1 MSEENISLYELLNLA
16 IGTPHEGAVNFSALH
31 SLLFAV
37 LRQLDLVE
45 VRTGWRE
52 SAPGPRDLN
61 VTGVT
66 EAAEQ
71 PHIPTELDQ
80 EGHSDNELQKR
91 KLTSPSPSPVPGGLL
106 SRVQACEDGVSQVIK
121 LIEDLHNQNE
131 NLKEEM
137 KKQRKQLDSA
147 CEETITAVEKCC
159 HRVDTLEETLT
170 CVKDTFE
177 KYPDP
182 EKLFSNTENLQK
194 ELLDLRAACQGT
206 AVQPIHDSNFT
217 DANTSYVSVPSST
230 DSFKDS
236 VRTASPTSPVNSGE
250 KVMDIQLARE
260 FSLVPSTQQ
269 THLGTEQAAAGIPL
283 SPESSGS
290 LHNVETADSQ
300 KSIRKLKENF
310 YKLET
315 RLEALEEAKVEPT
328 ELVHLREFIANAG
341 LQNVSNNLMD
351 QLNQQKALLDGL
363 MSDWEK
369 LNSLLDIMKP
379 RSQEGE
385 NSSGPTESVYSDSRE
400 LHDLRQQIFFLRRSV
415 QTLEEDV
422 KQMEIR
428 QALSEE
434 RETHQHEQLDSLRGM
449 LEDMMLSLNL
459 EQSSSLEFEDQQD
472 ESDSEGPCRIN
483 ERSAVEKID
492 RKLSC
497 LFLCYEQL
505 QDKVKCLVQQQT
517 ESRAGPLKITKNAEL
532 MNDVQSAINHLQA
545 ECEKLHETT
554 RCLHED
560 NRQKQSHIE
569 ELYKTTEELE
579 EKKADKQ
586 MVESEIK
593 ADKSVLESKVSRLQ
607 FDSATEQLN
616 SMFHELLNK
625 VTGQEQDWHKVIAK
639 LSTEMECKLNRIE
652 LESVKKQLEDRW
664 KRIHEKLQAQ
674 GAPEHEDA
682 AGIRKQLVDRF
693 HCLSCDRPVVKHTPG
708 PHLVTLP
715 STPGFPSHKS
725 IRPFT
730 VYALEQFRQHYR
742 SERIAELADY
752 SHLAMSRSCG
762 GSHTITSSSQ
772 RRSGLQYMKHHSQP
786 EVDTVVQSEEVD
798 IIGLDGHIYKGRLNP
813 AAARNAETKLPTIS
827 TKEGMCKTKDK
838 ARASPSHKPA
848 VSPECGCSPLVP
860 HPHSARS
867 VQCSRSLSSISG
879 RDWPVSALG
888 CASQSSITQTSA
900 AGESNSEHL
909 ESQQVS
915 L

>member
-369 LNSLLDIMKP
+369 
-379 RSQEGE
+379 
-385 NSSGPTESVYSDSRE
+385 
-400 LHDLRQQIFFLRRSV
+400 
-415 QTLEEDV
+415 
-422 KQMEIR
+422 
-428 QALSEE
+428 
-434 RETHQHEQLDSLRGM
+434 
-449 LEDMMLSLNL
+449 
-459 EQSSSLEFEDQQD
+459 
-472 ESDSEGPCRIN
+472 
-483 ERSAVEKID
+483 
-492 RKLSC
+492 
-497 LFLCYEQL
+497 
-505 QDKVKCLVQQQT
+505 
-517 ESRAGPLKITKNAEL
+517 NAEL

-742 SERIAELADY
+742 SLRPGTNRYNFEVANTGRKQRRWRRYHHQTVNQDTTRYKLKPRQAGVQHERIAELADY